1 MEAISHRNQNITDP
15 HAVGRAGLTV
25 VGMVRID
32 GQRRLGKQQGRL
44 LPLCK
49 KRFGYVAKVCQAS
62 YDSNAKTTQNNPT
75 AGHSRD
81 TLHSPHRHS
90 CGGRNLELRGAS
102 VRPEP
107 VEACPEGTRRGPP
120 ARVIPRLRRNLTPCA
135 GRHPDTTLLPPHRCL
150 RYRLP
155 MEVEI
160 SHRNQNITDPYAVGR
175 AGLIVVGMVR
185 IDGQRRLGKQQGR
198 LLPLCTK
205 LFGFVAKV
213 CQASYDSNAKT
224 TLNNHTAGHSRDTL
238 HSPHR
243 HSRAGRNSE
252 LRGASVRPE
261 PVEACPE
268 GTRRGPPAR
277 VIPCLR
283 GNLAP
288 CAGQHTDT
296 AILPPHR
303 CLCYR
308 LPMEAAISLRNHNI
322 TGPHAVGRADLI
334 LVGMVRID
342 GQRRLGKQQGRLF
355 PLREKTRLDS
365 TRTEGW
371 ASIGRAHPRRLHE
384 EWRRAVQWKVPHAPA
399 WRPIPLNRRRHDPR
413 DSPAASQRL

>member
-1 MEAISHRNQNITDP
+1 MEATISHRNQNITDP
-15 HAVGRAGLTV
+15 HAVGRADLIV
-25 VGMVRID
+25 AGMVRID

-49 KRFGYVAKVCQAS
+49 K
-62 YDSNAKTTQNNPT
+62 
-75 AGHSRD
+75 
-81 TLHSPHRHS
+81 
-90 CGGRNLELRGAS
+90 
-102 VRPEP
+102 
-107 VEACPEGTRRGPP
+107 
-120 ARVIPRLRRNLTPCA
+120 
-135 GRHPDTTLLPPHRCL
+135 
-150 RYRLP
+150 
-155 MEVEI
+155 
-160 SHRNQNITDPYAVGR
+160 
-175 AGLIVVGMVR
+175 
-185 IDGQRRLGKQQGR
+185 
-198 LLPLCTK
+198 

-224 TLNNHTAGHSRDTL
+224 TLNNPTAGHSRDTL

-268 GTRRGPPAR
+268 GTRRACPEGTRRGPPAR

-296 AILPPHR
+296 TLLPPHR
-303 CLCYR
+303 CLRYR
-308 LPMEAAISLRNHNI
+308 LPMEAISHRNQNI
-322 TGPHAVGRADLI
+322 TGPHAVRRASLI
-334 LVGMVRID
+334 IVGMVRID
-342 GQRRLGKQQGRLF
+342 GQRLRVKQHGRLF

-365 TRTEGW
+365 TRTGGR
-371 ASIGRAHPRRLHE
+371 AGIGRAHPRRLHE

>member
-15 HAVGRAGLTV
+15 HAVGRADLILA
-25 VGMVRID
+25 GMVRID

-44 LPLCK
+44 FTLCK
-49 KRFGYVAKVCQAS
+49 KLLGFIAKMCQAS
-62 YDSNAKTTQNNPT
+62 YDANAKTTLPPAT
-75 AGHSRD
+75 VATPCTPPIVIPAEAGTQR
-81 TLHSPHRHS
+81 
-90 CGGRNLELRGAS
+90 RGA
-102 VRPEP
+102 RPFALSLSKP
-107 VEACPEGTRRGPP
+107 VLRAHEGGLPHASFPASAETSPQAPDGTLTRPYCPHTGASATVSPWKSKSP
-120 ARVIPRLRRNLTPCA
+120 
-135 GRHPDTTLLPPHRCL
+135 
-150 RYRLP
+150 
-155 MEVEI
+155 
-160 SHRNQNITDPYAVGR
+160 HRNQNITDPHAVGR

-185 IDGQRRLGKQQGR
+185 IDGQRRLGKQQGG
-198 LLPLCTK
+198 LLPLCK
-205 LFGFVAKV
+205 KPFGFVAKV

-224 TLNNHTAGHSRDTL
+224 TLNNPTAGHSRDNL

-277 VIPCLR
+277 VIPRLR
-283 GNLAP
+283 RNLAP
-288 CAGQHTDT
+288 CAGQHPDT
-296 AILPPHR
+296 ASLPPHR
-303 CLCYR
+303 CLRYR

-322 TGPHAVGRADLI
+322 TSPHAVERASLN
-334 LVGMVRID
+334 VFGVVRFD
-342 GQRRLGKQQGRLF
+342 GQRRLVKQQGRLF

-365 TRTEGW
+365 TRTGGW
-371 ASIGRAHPRRLHE
+371 AGIGRAHPRRLHE
-384 EWRRAVQWKVPHAPA
+384 EWRRALQWKVPHAPA

>member
-1 MEAISHRNQNITDP
+1 MRHPCLRRNPTPCAGQHPDTTLLPPHRCLRYRLPMEAISHRNQNITGP
-15 HAVGRAGLTV
+15 HAVGRADLILG
-25 VGMVRID
+25 GMVRID

-49 KRFGYVAKVCQAS
+49 KPFGFVAKVCQAS
-62 YDSNAKTTQNNPT
+62 YDSNAKTTLNNPT
-75 AGHSRD
+75 ARHGRD

-120 ARVIPRLRRNLTPCA
+120 ARVIPRLRRNLAPCA
-135 GRHPDTTLLPPHRCL
+135 GQHPDTTLLPPHRCL

-160 SHRNQNITDPYAVGR
+160 SHRNQNIT
-175 AGLIVVGMVR
+175 
-185 IDGQRRLGKQQGR
+185 
-198 LLPLCTK
+198 
-205 LFGFVAKV
+205 
-213 CQASYDSNAKT
+213 
-224 TLNNHTAGHSRDTL
+224 
-238 HSPHR
+238 
-243 HSRAGRNSE
+243 
-252 LRGASVRPE
+252 
-261 PVEACPE
+261 
-268 GTRRGPPAR
+268 
-277 VIPCLR
+277 
-283 GNLAP
+283 
-288 CAGQHTDT
+288 
-296 AILPPHR
+296 
-303 CLCYR
+303 
-308 LPMEAAISLRNHNI
+308 
-322 TGPHAVGRADLI
+322 GPHAVGRPSLI

-342 GQRRLGKQQGRLF
+342 GQRLRVKQQGRLF

-365 TRTEGW
+365 TRTGGW
-371 ASIGRAHPRRLHE
+371 AGIGRAHPRRLHE